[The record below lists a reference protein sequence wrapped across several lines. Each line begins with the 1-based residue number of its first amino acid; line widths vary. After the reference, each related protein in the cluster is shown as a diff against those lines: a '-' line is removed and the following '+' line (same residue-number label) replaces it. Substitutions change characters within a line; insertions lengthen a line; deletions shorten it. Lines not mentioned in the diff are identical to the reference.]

1 MPPPSL
7 CAYQGGR
14 DRRLKTPFS
23 PRRNNGRETFRET
36 DMRELV
42 RNTLDSYRYQIEQHG
57 FTYEESHPG
66 PPGVTACLADHR
78 VSRVT
83 RSAWLALFV
92 TFA

>member
-1 MPPPSL
+1 
-7 CAYQGGR
+7 
-14 DRRLKTPFS
+14 
-23 PRRNNGRETFRET
+23 
-36 DMRELV
+36 MRELV

-83 RSAWLALFV
+83 REDDA
-92 TFA
+92 